1 MSRATNQWRHSIKG
15 RLLLLFVLL
24 ALGTTAVFLF
34 GTQRLLHTGW
44 QSYAR
49 PLVAD
54 YVDRLAAEIGSP
66 PSAPRARAI
75 SQRLPVAVRIE
86 GPLVQLNTDEDE
98 PRRRFGGDGRR
109 HHRDPGDDDSDAA
122 DWGLSRSTAD
132 GHQITFSLSAPPDAA
147 RPRLF
152 GWATLTA
159 LLLMLAAAYASVW
172 RLLRPLQA
180 ITAGVEAYG
189 RGQFKQPIAVQRR
202 DELGDL
208 SERINA
214 MASSLQGMLD
224 AKRAL
229 LLAMSHELRS
239 PLTRARVNAELLD
252 ETPERAALLRDLGEM
267 RDLISTLLESERL
280 ANAASGFSSGHSAL
294 QAEATDLAQLA
305 RETVAACEDQ
315 GVTLQLDETVGLVSV
330 DPTRVRL
337 LLRNLLSNAR
347 RHATDAATPPVLY
360 LQQEADGSLALGLRD
375 HGPGVPAD
383 VLPHLAE
390 AFYRPDAART
400 RSSGG
405 VGLGLHLC
413 RLVAQAHGGQ
423 LRIRAA
429 EPGLDVAMVWVAR
442 H

>member
-1 MSRATNQWRHSIKG
+1 
-15 RLLLLFVLL
+15 
-24 ALGTTAVFLF
+24 
-34 GTQRLLHTGW
+34 
-44 QSYAR
+44 
-49 PLVAD
+49 
-54 YVDRLAAEIGSP
+54 
-66 PSAPRARAI
+66 
-75 SQRLPVAVRIE
+75 
-86 GPLVQLNTDEDE
+86 
-98 PRRRFGGDGRR
+98 
-109 HHRDPGDDDSDAA
+109 
-122 DWGLSRSTAD
+122 
-132 GHQITFSLSAPPDAA
+132 
-147 RPRLF
+147 
-152 GWATLTA
+152 GWATLGA
-159 LLLMLAAAYASVW
+159 LLLMLTAAYASVW

-189 RGQFKQPIAVQRR
+189 RGQFKVPIAVQRR

-208 SERINA
+208 SQRINA

-252 ETPERAALLRDLGEM
+252 DSPERQALLRDMGEM

-280 ANAASGFSSGHSAL
+280 ANVGDGRDVHSAL

-305 RETVAACEDQ
+305 RDTAATHE
-315 GVTLQLDETVGLVSV
+315 GPPVTLQLDNSIGPVSI

-337 LLRNLLSNAR
+337 LLRNLLANAR
-347 RHATDAATPPVLY
+347 RHAPDASTPPTLY
-360 LQQEADGSLALGLRD
+360 LQREADGQLALGLRD

-423 LRIRAA
+423 LRIRRAD
-429 EPGLDVAMVWVAR
+429 PGLDVAMVWAPL